1 MRCLVVEDDFGSRR
15 FLQLFLRRYFQ
26 CDVVVDGQEAVDAVR
41 LAWEEHDPYG
51 VIFMDIMMPN
61 LDGHGAL
68 KEIRAYEKA
77 IGVHEADASKVVV
90 LTALGDPR
98 NVVEA
103 YFHGAADAYLVKPA
117 EPDQILETLKE
128 VGIVVE

>member
-41 LAWEEHDPYG
+41 LAWEERDPYG
-51 VIFMDIMMPN
+51 LIFLDIMMPN

-68 KEIRAYEKA
+68 KEIRSFEES
-77 IGVHEADASKVVV
+77 IGVQESDAVKVIV

-103 YFHGAADAYLVKPA
+103 YFRGAADGYLVKPA
-117 EPDQILETLKE
+117 EPDQIVKTLKE
-128 VGIVVE
+128 VGVEVE